1 METPVLQKPWERG
14 NHMRKLML
22 ASAALMA
29 ATAITAPANAAVQVD
44 FFQGVQVSNVIGFQS
59 IVYNFNTPAGT
70 PTLVGSGA
78 GYVIQSNGD
87 SEGAVIPFPDSAGSK
102 YLSVLGNG
110 QVEID
115 LPNLSGFAFEWG
127 SLDSYNKLI
136 IATLSNGTT
145 QLIPG
150 TTYLG
155 DTGSNGDQLSPL
167 TNGTLRVL
175 GTNGEIFTKLTLIS
189 TSNSFEIDNIAFA
202 AIPEASTWAMM
213 MIGLGAVG
221 YSMRRR
227 KVAVSFA

>member
-1 METPVLQKPWERG
+1 
-14 NHMRKLML
+14 MRNMML
-22 ASAALMA
+22 ASAALLA
-29 ATAITAPANAAVQVD
+29 ATAITAPATAAVQID
-44 FFQGVQVSNVIGFQS
+44 FFQGVQVSNVVGFQS
-59 IVYNFNTPAGT
+59 VLYNFDSSTP
-70 PTLVGSGA
+70 VIVSSGA
-78 GYVIQSNGD
+78 GHVIQNNSD
-87 SEGAVIPFPDSAGSK
+87 SEGAMIPFADSQGTN
-102 YLSVLGNG
+102 YLSVLGGG
-110 QVEID
+110 QVEIN

-136 IATLSNGTT
+136 IATLSDGTT

-150 TTYLG
+150 TTYLN

-189 TSNSFEIDNIAFA
+189 TSNSFEIDNISIA

-213 MIGLGAVG
+213 IAGLGVVG
-221 YSMRRR
+221 FAMRRK